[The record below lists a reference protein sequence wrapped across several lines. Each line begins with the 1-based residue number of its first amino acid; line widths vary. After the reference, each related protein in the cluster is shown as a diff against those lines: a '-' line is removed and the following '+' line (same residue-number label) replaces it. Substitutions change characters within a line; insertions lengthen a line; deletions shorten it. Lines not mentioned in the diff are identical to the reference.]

1 MKIRLEFRCS
11 RCGSK
16 SFRPSGKRAF
26 KDLILRAIGITPQ
39 RCFKCRRRFYL
50 YRPAIVLS
58 LLRVLVAPPVPA
70 RQGAA
75 LQPEKA
81 KAKAAVASDVVWSR
95 FAKAD
100 RREGDS

>member
-1 MKIRLEFRCS
+1 MKIRFVFRCS
-11 RCGSK
+11 RCGST

-26 KDLILRAIGITPQ
+26 KDLVLRTIGITPQ

-50 YRPAIVLS
+50 WRPAIVSS
-58 LLRVLVAPPVPA
+58 LLRVLAAPPVPA

-81 KAKAAVASDVVWSR
+81 KAAVASDVVWSR
-95 FAKAD
+95 LAKAD